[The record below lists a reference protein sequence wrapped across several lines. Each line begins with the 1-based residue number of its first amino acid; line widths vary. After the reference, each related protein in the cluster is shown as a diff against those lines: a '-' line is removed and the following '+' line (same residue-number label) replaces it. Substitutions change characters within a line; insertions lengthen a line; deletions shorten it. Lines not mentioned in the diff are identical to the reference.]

1 MAKTTGGSMT
11 ATVVIAGTWIF
22 ATPWHVSV
30 AAESITAA
38 LFAQSGYDVSVQYGA
53 NQPEYDLMVAK
64 GERLLKISVKGS
76 QDGGWGLSQSFMK
89 KGSRDYHGAIKSW
102 VGRHKPRTVLCF
114 VQFKG
119 AKLTELP
126 RLYLA
131 TPVEVGDRLRA
142 SRKGEGETIL
152 WERHE
157 WGKRAHGAGTI
168 DEIPLLWKFSHQR
181 IESLLNTA

>member
-1 MAKTTGGSMT
+1 MAKPIL
-11 ATVVIAGTWIF
+11 AVADTWTF
-22 ATPWHVSV
+22 PTPWHVSV

-38 LFAQSGYDVSVQYGA
+38 LFAQCGYDVSVQYGA

-89 KGSRDYHGAIKSW
+89 KGSRDYLGAIKRW
-102 VGRHKPRTVLCF
+102 VDRHKPRTVLCF

-131 TPVEVGDRLRA
+131 TPAEVGDRLRD
-142 SRKGEGETIL
+142 SRKGMGETIL

-157 WGKRAHGAGTI
+157 WG
-168 DEIPLLWKFSHQR
+168 
-181 IESLLNTA
+181 

>member
-1 MAKTTGGSMT
+1 MAQSVL
-11 ATVVIAGTWIF
+11 TVADTWVF
-22 ATPWHVSV
+22 PTSWHVAV

-38 LFAQSGYDVSVQYGA
+38 LFAQCGYDVSVQYGA

-76 QDGGWGLSQSFMK
+76 QDGGWGLCQSHMK
-89 KGSRDYHGAIKSW
+89 KGSRDYQGAIERW

-114 VQFKG
+114 VQFQG

-131 TPVEVGDRLRA
+131 TAAEVGDRLRT
-142 SRKGEGETIL
+142 SRKGMGDTIL
-152 WERHE
+152 WERHP
-157 WGKRAHGAGTI
+157 WTNRAHGAGTI
-168 DEIPLLWKFSHQR
+168 EEIPQLWKFSHHR
-181 IESLLNTA
+181 IESLIDAP